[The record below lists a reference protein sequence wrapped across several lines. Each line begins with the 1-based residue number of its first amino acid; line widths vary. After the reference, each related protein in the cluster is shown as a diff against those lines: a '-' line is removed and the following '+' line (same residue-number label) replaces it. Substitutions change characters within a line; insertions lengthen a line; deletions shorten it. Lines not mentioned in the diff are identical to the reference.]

1 MGYELHIIIAFTILS
16 LVVGAAWVGGY
27 LDTYQSKAQEV
38 VLDKMGE
45 NKASYGLKSAIT
57 GQRVTENEDANKLQ
71 DEVGNDAGGTIGK
84 GGIGEGIG
92 DTLSKGL

>member
-1 MGYELHIIIAFTILS
+1 MGYELHIIVAFTILS

-27 LDTYQSKAQEV
+27 LDAYQSKAQEV

-57 GQRVTENEDANKLQ
+57 GQRVTEDEDVNKLQ
-71 DEVGNDAGGTIGK
+71 DEVGKDAGGVVGK
-84 GGIGEGIG
+84 GGIGEGVG
-92 DTLSKGL
+92 NALSKGL